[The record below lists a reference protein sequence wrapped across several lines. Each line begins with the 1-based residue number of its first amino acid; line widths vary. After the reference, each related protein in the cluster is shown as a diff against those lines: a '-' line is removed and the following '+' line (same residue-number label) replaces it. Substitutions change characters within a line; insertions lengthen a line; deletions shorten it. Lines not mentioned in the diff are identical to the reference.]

1 MDNLN
6 SNSNPQLNKLP
17 KRSFPFLRWL
27 GGGAIGCFSGLL
39 LLGITLVLGPTLLNT
54 IFIGQYFM
62 FLQFLTFI
70 FSSLYSEVLSSGSHF
85 LMAGLVYSIVWGIIG
100 ALLGS
105 GRKKQKIIG
114 IVIAVIYIAL
124 GLLGLQLYGSIIFPN

>member
-6 SNSNPQLNKLP
+6 SNSNPQPNKPP
-17 KRSFPFLRWL
+17 KRNFPVLRWL

-39 LLGITLVLGPTLLNT
+39 LLGITLVLGPTLLGT

-70 FSSLYSEVLSSGSHF
+70 FSSLYSKVLSSGSHF
-85 LMAGLVYSIVWGIIG
+85 LMAGLVYAIVWGIIG

-105 GRKKQKIIG
+105 GRKKQMMIA
-114 IVIAVIYIAL
+114 IVITIIYVAL
-124 GLLGLQLYGSIIFPN
+124 GLLGLRLYGSIIFPT